1 MKYRFNFPITAR
13 HAEEPRFCFD
23 RREIERRANYEKLC
37 TARHLYV
44 KAIPFRKAL
53 ISHYKLAVADC
64 ERDERIMGIIR
75 SGVYDFIKNEENRN
89 ERYKL
94 YWRERDKLRAA
105 GLKAMREKDTALAES
120 LSEHMEALHLV
131 KRAAE
136 GFKPPRAK
144 LNDFGWIDR
153 LGPLPEA
160 FDEK

>member
-44 KAIPFRKAL
+44 KTVPFRQAL
-53 ISHYKLAVADC
+53 IHQYHTEAAAQARMD
-64 ERDERIMGIIR
+64 RIIGIIN
-75 SGVYDFIKNEENRN
+75 SGFCDFLKDEPDWRKRYD
-89 ERYKL
+89 L
-94 YWRERDKLRAA
+94 YWRELKNLRAA
-105 GLKAMREKDTALAES
+105 FFQAKRDKDTALADS
-120 LSEHMEALHLV
+120 LSEQLTALQMVHQAIE
-131 KRAAE
+131 KR
-136 GFKPPRAK
+136 PRAK